1 MTRSFDKLNFFY
13 AITGSTTKLNR
24 MGEVASSLNEPM
36 MKFNLAIYTSDVESR
51 VRTLAEAGQLPL
63 AYMTAKS
70 HGLTDMME
78 ALEQELQDSD
88 EFDHI

>member
-1 MTRSFDKLNFFY
+1 
-13 AITGSTTKLNR
+13 
-24 MGEVASSLNEPM
+24 
-36 MKFNLAIYTSDVESR
+36 
-51 VRTLAEAGQLPL
+51 
-63 AYMTAKS
+63 MTAKS

>member
-1 MTRSFDKLNFFY
+1 MAD
-13 AITGSTTKLNR
+13 
-24 MGEVASSLNEPM
+24 VANSLNEPM
-36 MKFNLAIYTSDVESR
+36 MKFNLGIYTSDVESR

-70 HGLTDMME
+70 HGLTDMVE
-78 ALEQELQDSD
+78 ALEQELEDSE